1 MKYSESYQKSKFAG
15 SAAFYIIIACCLLAI
30 GGASWFAVSNISS
43 RDGKDKSSSGSEIS
57 SQTPGVSSDISSII
71 TPSDTGSSTGVN
83 ESVTDEPYES
93 SKPSSK
99 DQVSS
104 TPPAPVFN
112 MPVQG
117 ELLKPYNDKELQY
130 SATYG
135 DMRVHSGIDIA
146 CPDGTAVS
154 ACGAGTVVSVEE
166 NAALGNVVTIDHGNE
181 ITAKYASLKDAK
193 VKAGDKVSAGDIIGS
208 VTTIPSECADQSH
221 LHLEVLKNGHATSPL
236 DTLGLK

>member
-30 GGASWFAVSNISS
+30 GGASWFAVSNINS
-43 RDGKDKSSSGSEIS
+43 RDDKNKNSSFESSSQPPS
-57 SQTPGVSSDISSII
+57 VSSDISSML

-93 SKPSSK
+93 SKPSSEE
-99 DQVSS
+99 QVSS

-117 ELLKPYNDKELQY
+117 ELLKAYNDKELQY

-146 CPDGTAVS
+146 CSDGTAVS

-166 NAALGNVVTIDHGNE
+166 NAALGNVITIDHGNE
-181 ITAKYASLKDAK
+181 ITAKYASLKDVK

-221 LHLEVLKNGHATSPL
+221 LHLEVLKNGHAASPL